1 MSSLQRREGPFNRS
15 DIFDLPDDAV
25 IHTYKSPE
33 MIQIIVAGIPME
45 FGYVAGGPMWL
56 PSELMTSIDK
66 WR

>member
-1 MSSLQRREGPFNRS
+1 MREGPIYRP

-33 MIQIIVAGIPME
+33 MIQIIV
-45 FGYVAGGPMWL
+45 FGSEAEWGLVAVGPERL
-56 PSELMTSIDK
+56 PAMKMTSIDK